1 MGELKMNYF
10 DQDEKSVLEAL
21 GTSREKGLTDAQA
34 TESRQKH
41 GENAI
46 SEEKQKSIF
55 AIFLEQFADLL
66 VVILIIASIISMI
79 SGEVGSTI
87 VILVVLIMNAI
98 LGTAQNV
105 KAQKSLASLKA
116 MGSPTARV
124 IRNGEQMEIPT
135 NEVVVGDILLI
146 EAGNVA
152 AADGRLLEAAS
163 LQVDESALTGESLNV
178 TKNTDVITGSEVAL
192 GDRVNMLY
200 SGSNISNGRGVA
212 VVTGVGMN
220 TEIGKIAALM
230 QNAKKKKTPL
240 QVSLDKFSTALS
252 ISIIGICIVV
262 FLMTYFIN
270 KQPVFD
276 ALMFAVAL
284 AVAAIPEA
292 LSSIIT
298 ISLAIGTQKMSKQKA
313 IIKDLKAVE
322 GLGCVSIICSDK
334 TGTLTQNRMT
344 VRDLTFPSE
353 RAKKELLLAMGLCND
368 AAKSENGW
376 LGDPTETALSDYL
389 GNDEYLRIREEL
401 PRLDELPFDS
411 DRKLMTTVHSLNGER
426 TAFTKGAMDVLLS
439 RLKFVMDDDKIRP
452 INVDDIADIKAANLN
467 YSNNGM
473 RVLAFAKKVLKSD
486 APITL
491 DDEMDDYIF
500 IGLTAMTD
508 PPREESK
515 AAVAECISAGIKP
528 IMITGDHK
536 LTAVAIAKEIG
547 IFHDGDLAMDGTEI
561 DAVSDDELSAR
572 LEKVSV
578 YARVSP
584 EHKIRIVE
592 LWQKKDKVVAMTGD
606 GVNDAPALKKADVGV
621 AMGITGTEV
630 SKDAASMILADDNF
644 ATIVKAVANG
654 RCIYT
659 NIKNA
664 IKFLLAGNAAAII
677 VVLLT
682 TVFNLPLPFN
692 PVHLL
697 FINLLTDSLPALA
710 LCMEPM
716 LPDVMKSK
724 PRSSS
729 EGILNKETS
738 LYIVIHAVMIAASV
752 MIAFMIGKSCDDS
765 AAMASTMAFAVLC
778 LARLFEGFDSRG
790 KYSLSRLKINTNL
803 FSLGA
808 FLLGFLLLIAAL
820 MIPVCHGFMKISDEF
835 SVINLLQV
843 IGLAFIPFALTQLV
857 RMICESSKWYGILH
871 YNKDLFGNKS
881 PEK

>member
-1 MGELKMNYF
+1 MNYF
-10 DQDEKSVLEAL
+10 DQDAESVIKAL
-21 GTSREKGLTDAQA
+21 GSDREKGLTDRQV
-34 TESRQKH
+34 TESREKY
-41 GENAI
+41 GENALA
-46 SEEKQKSIF
+46 EEKPKSIF
-55 AIFLEQFADLL
+55 RVFLEQFADLL
-66 VVILIIASIISMI
+66 VVILIIASIVSMI

-98 LGTAQNV
+98 LGTLQHV
-105 KAQKSLASLKA
+105 KAQKSLSSLKA
-116 MGSPTARV
+116 MSAPNARV
-124 IRNGEQMEIPT
+124 LRNGIQTEIPAS
-135 NEVVVGDILLI
+135 EVVVGDILLM

-152 AADGRLLEAAS
+152 AADGRLLESAS
-163 LQVDESALTGESLNV
+163 LQVNESALTGESLNV
-178 TKNTDVITGSEVAL
+178 TKSTDKIDQQELAL
-192 GDRVNMLY
+192 GDRVNMIY

-220 TEIGKIAALM
+220 TEIGKIASLM

-240 QVSLDKFSTALS
+240 QVSLDKFSKVLS
-252 ISIIGICIVV
+252 IAIIVICIAV

-270 KQPVFD
+270 DQPAVD

-298 ISLAIGTQKMSKQKA
+298 ISLAIGTQKMSRQKA

-344 VRDLTFPSE
+344 VRDLTFPGE
-353 RAKKELLLAMGLCND
+353 RAKDRLLLAMALCND
-368 AAKSENGW
+368 AAKDGDSW
-376 LGDPTETALSDYL
+376 LGDPTETALSQYL
-389 GNDEYLRIREEL
+389 GNDEYLRIRGEY
-401 PRLDELPFDS
+401 PRIGELPFDS
-411 DRKLMTTVHSLNGER
+411 DRKLMTTVHMIDGER
-426 TAFTKGAMDVLLS
+426 TAFTKGAIDVLVPRMEYVLT
-439 RLKFVMDDDKIRP
+439 DTGIRP
-452 INVDDIADIKAANLN
+452 ITEDDRIQIRKANLA
-467 YSNNGM
+467 YSENGM
-473 RVLAFAKKVLKSD
+473 RVLAFAVKPLPGSSD
-486 APITL
+486 ITL
-491 DDEMDDYIF
+491 DDENGYTY

-547 IFHDGDLAMDGTEI
+547 IYKDGDLAMDGTELNNT
-561 DAVSDDELSAR
+561 SDEELSAK
-572 LEKVSV
+572 LEKISV

-584 EHKIRIVE
+584 EHKIRIVD

-654 RCIYT
+654 RCIYS

-682 TVFNLPLPFN
+682 TILDLPLPFM

-716 LPDVMKSK
+716 QPGIMKQK
-724 PRSSS
+724 PRPSNES
-729 EGILNKETS
+729 ILNKES
-738 LYIVIHAVMIAASV
+738 GLYIIAHSIIIAACV
-752 MIAFMIGKSCDDS
+752 MCAFMIGKSGCDS
-765 AAMASTMAFAVLC
+765 AAMASTMAFATLC

-790 KYSLSRLKINTNL
+790 KHSLAKLGFTTNL
-803 FSLGA
+803 FTAGA
-808 FLLGFLLLIAAL
+808 FLIGALLLTGAL
-820 MIPVCHGFMKISDEF
+820 LITPFHGFMSVSDCFGMKEF
-835 SVINLLQV
+835 LIV
-843 IGLAFIPFALTQLV
+843 IGLAFIPFAVTQV
-857 RMICESSKWYGILH
+857 TRMVSEAVGAQAK
-871 YNKDLFGNKS
+871 
-881 PEK
+881 EAE

>member
-1 MGELKMNYF
+1 MEYFNRDAESVIRELGSDRVKGLN
-10 DQDEKSVLEAL
+10 DEQVK
-21 GTSREKGLTDAQA
+21 TSREKY
-34 TESRQKH
+34 
-41 GENAI
+41 GENVI
-46 SEEKQKSIF
+46 SEEKQKSILMV
-55 AIFLEQFADLL
+55 FLEQFADLL
-66 VVILIIASIISMI
+66 VAILIAASIISMI

-98 LGTAQNV
+98 LGTVQHV

-116 MGSPTARV
+116 MSSPSARV
-124 IRNGEQMEIPT
+124 IRNGSQVEIPAS
-135 NEVVVGDILLI
+135 EVVVGDILFI

-152 AADGRLLEAAS
+152 AADGRLIEAAS
-163 LQVDESALTGESLNV
+163 LQINESALTGESLNV
-178 TKNTDVITGSEVAL
+178 NKTPDTINAQELSL
-192 GDRVNMLY
+192 GDRLNMIY
-200 SGSNISNGRGVA
+200 SGTNVSNGRATA

-220 TEIGKIAALM
+220 TEIGKIASLM

-240 QVSLDKFSTALS
+240 QVSLDKFSKILS
-252 ISIIGICIVV
+252 FAIIGICIVV
-262 FLMTYFIN
+262 FLLTYFVN
-270 KQPVFD
+270 GKPVVD

-344 VRDLTFPSE
+344 VRDMTFASE
-353 RAKKELLLAMGLCND
+353 SATNDLILAMALCND
-368 AAKSENGW
+368 AAKSGDAW
-376 LGDPTETALSDYL
+376 LGDPTETALSDYI
-389 GNDEYLRIREEL
+389 GNDEYLRMREEN
-401 PRLDELPFDS
+401 PRLDEIPFDS
-411 DRKLMTTVHSLNGER
+411 DRKLMTTVHNINKER
-426 TAFTKGAMDVLLS
+426 TAYTKGAVDVLVPRMQYILG
-439 RLKFVMDDDKIRP
+439 KDGIRA
-452 INVDDIADIKAANLN
+452 ITAEDIDEIKAANLR
-467 YSNNGM
+467 YSENGM
-473 RVLAFAKKVLKSD
+473 RVLAFAKKILTD
-486 APITL
+486 ERHLTI
-491 DDEMDDYIF
+491 DDEYGYIY

-528 IMITGDHK
+528 VMITGDHK

-547 IFHDGDLAMDGTEI
+547 IYKDGDLALDGSELDNI
-561 DAVSDDELSAR
+561 SDEELSAK
-572 LEKVSV
+572 LERISV

-584 EHKIRIVE
+584 VHKIRIVD
-592 LWQKKDKVVAMTGD
+592 LWQKKDMVVAMTGD

-654 RCIYT
+654 RCIYG

-682 TVFNLPLPFN
+682 TLLNLPLPFTA
-692 PVHLL
+692 VHLL

-716 LPDVMKSK
+716 QPGVMKEK
-724 PRSSS
+724 PRSSKES
-729 EGILNKETS
+729 VLNKETGI
-738 LYIVIHAVMIAASV
+738 YILFHSVLIAICV
-752 MIAFMIGKSCDDS
+752 MIAFMIGKACTDS
-765 AAMASTMAFAVLC
+765 AAMASSMAFATLC

-790 KYSLSRLKINTNL
+790 KYSLVRLGFTKNMFTV
-803 FSLGA
+803 GA
-808 FLLGFLLLIAAL
+808 FCVGAILLVCAL
-820 MIPVCHGFMKISDEF
+820 MIPAVHGIMNVSDAF
-835 SVINLLQV
+835 AVKNLLQV
-843 IGLAFIPFALTQLV
+843 IGLAVIPFAVTQVIRIV
-857 RMICESSKWYGILH
+857 REAIAK
-871 YNKDLFGNKS
+871 K
-881 PEK
+881 

>member
-1 MGELKMNYF
+1 MNYF
-10 DQDEKSVLEAL
+10 DQDAESVIKAL
-21 GTSREKGLTDAQA
+21 GSDREKGLTDRQV
-34 TESRQKH
+34 TESREKY
-41 GENAI
+41 GENALA
-46 SEEKQKSIF
+46 EEKSKSIF
-55 AIFLEQFADLL
+55 RVFLEQFADLL
-66 VVILIIASIISMI
+66 VVILIIASIVSMI
-79 SGEVGSTI
+79 SGEIGSTI

-98 LGTAQNV
+98 LGTLQHV
-105 KAQKSLASLKA
+105 KAQKSLSSLKA
-116 MGSPTARV
+116 MSAPNARV
-124 IRNGEQMEIPT
+124 LRNGIQTEIPAS
-135 NEVVVGDILLI
+135 EVVVGDILLM

-152 AADGRLLEAAS
+152 AADGRLLESAS
-163 LQVDESALTGESLNV
+163 LQVNESALTGESLNV
-178 TKNTDVITGSEVAL
+178 TKSTDKIDQQELAL
-192 GDRVNMLY
+192 GDRVNMIY

-220 TEIGKIAALM
+220 TEIGKIASLM

-240 QVSLDKFSTALS
+240 QVSLDKFSKVLS
-252 ISIIGICIVV
+252 IAIIVICIAV

-270 KQPVFD
+270 DQPAVD

-298 ISLAIGTQKMSKQKA
+298 ISLAIGTQKMSRQKA

-344 VRDLTFPSE
+344 VRDLTFPGE
-353 RAKKELLLAMGLCND
+353 RAKDRLLLAMALCND
-368 AAKSENGW
+368 AAKDGDSW
-376 LGDPTETALSDYL
+376 LGDPTETALSQYL
-389 GNDEYLRIREEL
+389 GNDEYLRIRGEY
-401 PRLDELPFDS
+401 PRIGELPFDS
-411 DRKLMTTVHSLNGER
+411 DRKLMTTVHMIDGER
-426 TAFTKGAMDVLLS
+426 TAFTKGAIDVLVPRMEYVLT
-439 RLKFVMDDDKIRP
+439 DTGIRP
-452 INVDDIADIKAANLN
+452 ITEDDRIQIRKANLA
-467 YSNNGM
+467 YSENGM
-473 RVLAFAKKVLKSD
+473 RVLAFAVKPLPGSSD
-486 APITL
+486 ITL
-491 DDEMDDYIF
+491 DDENGYTY

-547 IFHDGDLAMDGTEI
+547 IYKDGDLAMDGTELNNT
-561 DAVSDDELSAR
+561 SDEELSAK
-572 LEKVSV
+572 LEKISV

-584 EHKIRIVE
+584 EHKIRIVD

-654 RCIYT
+654 RCIYS

-682 TVFNLPLPFN
+682 TILDLPLPFM

-716 LPDVMKSK
+716 QPGIMKQK
-724 PRSSS
+724 PRPSNES
-729 EGILNKETS
+729 ILNKES
-738 LYIVIHAVMIAASV
+738 GLYIIAHSIIIAACV
-752 MIAFMIGKSCDDS
+752 MCAFMIGKSGCDS
-765 AAMASTMAFAVLC
+765 AAMASTMAFATLC

-790 KYSLSRLKINTNL
+790 KHSLAKLGFTTNL
-803 FSLGA
+803 FTAGA
-808 FLLGFLLLIAAL
+808 FLIGALLLTGAL
-820 MIPVCHGFMKISDEF
+820 LITPFHGFMSVSDCFGMKEF
-835 SVINLLQV
+835 LIV
-843 IGLAFIPFALTQLV
+843 IGLAFMPFAVTQV
-857 RMICESSKWYGILH
+857 TRMVSDAVGAQAKEA
-871 YNKDLFGNKS
+871 
-881 PEK
+881 E

>member
-1 MGELKMNYF
+1 MDYFNRDAESVIRELGSDRVKGLT
-10 DQDEKSVLEAL
+10 DEQVK
-21 GTSREKGLTDAQA
+21 TSREKY
-34 TESRQKH
+34 
-41 GENAI
+41 GENVI

-55 AIFLEQFADLL
+55 MVFLEQFADLL
-66 VVILIIASIISMI
+66 VAILIAASIISMI
-79 SGEVGSTI
+79 SGEIGSTI

-98 LGTAQNV
+98 LGTVQHV

-116 MGSPTARV
+116 MSSPNARV
-124 IRNGEQMEIPT
+124 IRNGSQVEISAS
-135 NEVVVGDILLI
+135 EVVVGDILFI

-152 AADGRLLEAAS
+152 AADGRLIEAAS
-163 LQVDESALTGESLNV
+163 LQINESALTGESLNV
-178 TKNTDVITGSEVAL
+178 NKTPDTIDAQELSL
-192 GDRVNMLY
+192 GDRLNMIY
-200 SGSNISNGRGVA
+200 SGTNVSNGRATA

-220 TEIGKIAALM
+220 TEIGKIASLM

-240 QVSLDKFSTALS
+240 QVSLDKFSKILS
-252 ISIIGICIVV
+252 FAIIGICIVV
-262 FLMTYFIN
+262 FLLTYFVN
-270 KQPVFD
+270 DKPVVD

-344 VRDLTFPSE
+344 VRDMTFASE
-353 RAKKELLLAMGLCND
+353 SATNDLILAMALCND
-368 AAKSENGW
+368 AAKSGDAW
-376 LGDPTETALSDYL
+376 LGDPTETALSDYI
-389 GNDEYLRIREEL
+389 GNDEYLRMREEN
-401 PRLDELPFDS
+401 PRLDEIPFDS
-411 DRKLMTTVHSLNGER
+411 DRKLMTTVHNINKER
-426 TAFTKGAMDVLLS
+426 TAYTKGAVDVLVPRMQYILG
-439 RLKFVMDDDKIRP
+439 KDGIRA
-452 INVDDIADIKAANLN
+452 ITAEDIDEIKAANLR
-467 YSNNGM
+467 YSENGM
-473 RVLAFAKKVLKSD
+473 RVLAFAKKILTDEKHL
-486 APITL
+486 TT
-491 DDEMDDYIF
+491 DDEYGYIY

-528 IMITGDHK
+528 VMITGDHK

-547 IFHDGDLAMDGTEI
+547 IYKDGDLALDGSELENI
-561 DAVSDDELSAR
+561 SDEELSAK
-572 LEKVSV
+572 LERISV

-584 EHKIRIVE
+584 VHKIRIVD
-592 LWQKKDKVVAMTGD
+592 LWQKKNMVVAMTGD

-654 RCIYT
+654 RCIYG

-682 TVFNLPLPFN
+682 TLLNLPLPFTA
-692 PVHLL
+692 VHLL

-716 LPDVMKSK
+716 QPGVMKEK
-724 PRSSS
+724 PRSSDES
-729 EGILNKETS
+729 VLNKETGI
-738 LYIVIHAVMIAASV
+738 YIVFHSILIAICV
-752 MIAFMIGKSCDDS
+752 MIAFMIGKACTDS
-765 AAMASTMAFAVLC
+765 AAMASSMAFATLC

-790 KYSLSRLKINTNL
+790 KYSLVRLGFTKNMFTV
-803 FSLGA
+803 GA
-808 FLLGFLLLIAAL
+808 FCIGAILLVCAL
-820 MIPVCHGFMKISDEF
+820 MIPAVHGIMNVSDAF
-835 SVINLLQV
+835 AVKNLLEV
-843 IGLAFIPFALTQLV
+843 LGLAVIPFAVTQIIRIIRETV
-857 RMICESSKWYGILH
+857 TKE
-871 YNKDLFGNKS
+871 N
-881 PEK
+881 

>member
-1 MGELKMNYF
+1 MNYF
-10 DQDEKSVLEAL
+10 DQDAESVIKAL
-21 GTSREKGLTDAQA
+21 GSDREKGLTDRQV
-34 TESRQKH
+34 TESREKY
-41 GENAI
+41 GENALA
-46 SEEKQKSIF
+46 EEKSKSIF
-55 AIFLEQFADLL
+55 RVFLEQFADLL
-66 VVILIIASIISMI
+66 VVILIIASIVSMI

-98 LGTAQNV
+98 LGTLQHV
-105 KAQKSLASLKA
+105 KAQKSLSSLKA
-116 MGSPTARV
+116 MSAPNARV
-124 IRNGEQMEIPT
+124 LRNGIQTEIPAS
-135 NEVVVGDILLI
+135 EVVVGDILLM

-152 AADGRLLEAAS
+152 AADGRLLESAS
-163 LQVDESALTGESLNV
+163 LQVNESALTGESLNV
-178 TKNTDVITGSEVAL
+178 TKSTDKIDQQELAL
-192 GDRVNMLY
+192 GDRVNMIY

-220 TEIGKIAALM
+220 TEIGKIASLM

-240 QVSLDKFSTALS
+240 QVSLDKFSKVLS
-252 ISIIGICIVV
+252 IAIIVICIAV

-270 KQPVFD
+270 DQPAVD

-298 ISLAIGTQKMSKQKA
+298 ISLAIGTQKMSRQKA

-344 VRDLTFPSE
+344 VRDLTFPGE
-353 RAKKELLLAMGLCND
+353 RAKDRLLLAMALCND
-368 AAKSENGW
+368 AAKDGDSW
-376 LGDPTETALSDYL
+376 LGDPTETALSQYL
-389 GNDEYLRIREEL
+389 GNDEYLRIRGEY
-401 PRLDELPFDS
+401 PRIGELPFDS
-411 DRKLMTTVHSLNGER
+411 DRKLMTTVHMIDGER
-426 TAFTKGAMDVLLS
+426 TAFTKGAIDVLVPRMEYVLT
-439 RLKFVMDDDKIRP
+439 DTGIRP
-452 INVDDIADIKAANLN
+452 ITEDDRIQIRKANLA
-467 YSNNGM
+467 YSENGM
-473 RVLAFAKKVLKSD
+473 RVLAFAVKPLPGSSD
-486 APITL
+486 ITL
-491 DDEMDDYIF
+491 DDENGYTY

-547 IFHDGDLAMDGTEI
+547 IYKDGDLAMDGTELNNT
-561 DAVSDDELSAR
+561 SDEELSAK
-572 LEKVSV
+572 LEKISV

-584 EHKIRIVE
+584 EHKIRIVD

-654 RCIYT
+654 RCIYS

-682 TVFNLPLPFN
+682 TILDLPLPFM

-716 LPDVMKSK
+716 QPGIMKQK
-724 PRSSS
+724 PRPSNES
-729 EGILNKETS
+729 ILNKES
-738 LYIVIHAVMIAASV
+738 GLYIIAHSIIIAACV
-752 MIAFMIGKSCDDS
+752 MCAFMIGKSGCDS
-765 AAMASTMAFAVLC
+765 AAMASTMAFATLC

-790 KYSLSRLKINTNL
+790 KHSLTKLGFTTNL
-803 FSLGA
+803 FTAGA
-808 FLLGFLLLIAAL
+808 FLIGALLLTGAL
-820 MIPVCHGFMKISDEF
+820 LITPFHGFMSVSDCFGMKEF
-835 SVINLLQV
+835 LIV
-843 IGLAFIPFALTQLV
+843 IGLAFIPFAVTQV
-857 RMICESSKWYGILH
+857 TRMVSEAVGAQAK
-871 YNKDLFGNKS
+871 
-881 PEK
+881 EAE

>member
-1 MGELKMNYF
+1 MEYFNRDAESVIREL
-10 DQDEKSVLEAL
+10 DSD
-21 GTSREKGLTDAQA
+21 REKGLTDEQVK
-34 TESRQKH
+34 TSREKY
-41 GENAI
+41 GENVI

-55 AIFLEQFADLL
+55 MVFLEQFADLL
-66 VVILIIASIISMI
+66 VAILIAASIISMI

-98 LGTAQNV
+98 LGTVQHV

-116 MGSPTARV
+116 MSSPSARV
-124 IRNGEQMEIPT
+124 IRNGSQVEIPAS
-135 NEVVVGDILLI
+135 EVVVGDILFI

-152 AADGRLLEAAS
+152 AADGRLIEAAS
-163 LQVDESALTGESLNV
+163 LQINESALTGESLNV
-178 TKNTDVITGSEVAL
+178 NKTPDTINAQELSL
-192 GDRVNMLY
+192 GDRLNMIY
-200 SGSNISNGRGVA
+200 SGTNVSNGRATA

-220 TEIGKIAALM
+220 TEIGKIASLM

-240 QVSLDKFSTALS
+240 QVSLDKFSKILS
-252 ISIIGICIVV
+252 FAIIGICIVV
-262 FLMTYFIN
+262 FLLTYFVN
-270 KQPVFD
+270 GKPVVD

-344 VRDLTFPSE
+344 VRDMTFASE
-353 RAKKELLLAMGLCND
+353 SATNDLILAMALCND
-368 AAKSENGW
+368 AAKSGDAW
-376 LGDPTETALSDYL
+376 LGDPTETALSDYI
-389 GNDEYLRIREEL
+389 GNDEYLRMREEN
-401 PRLDELPFDS
+401 PRLDEIPFDS
-411 DRKLMTTVHSLNGER
+411 DRKLMTTVHNINKER
-426 TAFTKGAMDVLLS
+426 TAYTKGAVDVLVPRMQYILG
-439 RLKFVMDDDKIRP
+439 KDGIRA
-452 INVDDIADIKAANLN
+452 ITAEDIDEIKAANLR
-467 YSNNGM
+467 YSENGM
-473 RVLAFAKKVLKSD
+473 RVLAFAKKILTD
-486 APITL
+486 ERHLTI
-491 DDEMDDYIF
+491 DDEYGYIY

-528 IMITGDHK
+528 VMITGDHK

-547 IFHDGDLAMDGTEI
+547 IYKDGDLALDGSELDNI
-561 DAVSDDELSAR
+561 SDEELSAK
-572 LEKVSV
+572 LERISV

-584 EHKIRIVE
+584 VHKIRIVD
-592 LWQKKDKVVAMTGD
+592 LWQKKDMVVAMTGD

-654 RCIYT
+654 RCIYG

-682 TVFNLPLPFN
+682 TLLNLPLPFTA
-692 PVHLL
+692 VHLL

-716 LPDVMKSK
+716 QPGVMKEK
-724 PRSSS
+724 PRSSKES
-729 EGILNKETS
+729 VLNKETGI
-738 LYIVIHAVMIAASV
+738 YILFHSVLIAICV
-752 MIAFMIGKSCDDS
+752 MIAFMIGKACTDS
-765 AAMASTMAFAVLC
+765 AAMASSMAFATLC

-790 KYSLSRLKINTNL
+790 KYSLVRLGFTKNMFTV
-803 FSLGA
+803 GA
-808 FLLGFLLLIAAL
+808 FCVGAILLVCAL
-820 MIPVCHGFMKISDEF
+820 MIPAVHGIMNVSDAF
-835 SVINLLQV
+835 AVKNLLQV
-843 IGLAFIPFALTQLV
+843 LGLAVIPFAVTQVIRIV
-857 RMICESSKWYGILH
+857 REAMAK
-871 YNKDLFGNKS
+871 K
-881 PEK
+881 

>member
-1 MGELKMNYF
+1 MNYF
-10 DQDEKSVLEAL
+10 DQDAESVIKAL
-21 GTSREKGLTDAQA
+21 GSDREKGLTDRQV
-34 TESRQKH
+34 TESREKY
-41 GENAI
+41 GENALA
-46 SEEKQKSIF
+46 EEKPKSIF
-55 AIFLEQFADLL
+55 RVFLEQFADLL
-66 VVILIIASIISMI
+66 VVILIIASIVSMI
-79 SGEVGSTI
+79 SGEIGSTI

-98 LGTAQNV
+98 LGTLQHV
-105 KAQKSLASLKA
+105 KAQKSLSSLKA
-116 MGSPTARV
+116 MSAPNARV
-124 IRNGEQMEIPT
+124 LRNGTQTEIPAS
-135 NEVVVGDILLI
+135 EVVVGDILLM

-152 AADGRLLEAAS
+152 AADGRLLESAS
-163 LQVDESALTGESLNV
+163 LQVNESALTGESLNV
-178 TKNTDVITGSEVAL
+178 TKSTDKIDQQELAL
-192 GDRVNMLY
+192 GDRVNMIY

-220 TEIGKIAALM
+220 TEIGKIASLM

-240 QVSLDKFSTALS
+240 QVSLDKFSKVLS
-252 ISIIGICIVV
+252 IAIIVICIAV

-270 KQPVFD
+270 DQPAVD

-298 ISLAIGTQKMSKQKA
+298 ISLAIGTQKMSRQKA

-344 VRDLTFPSE
+344 VRDLTFPGE
-353 RAKKELLLAMGLCND
+353 RAKDRLLLAMALCND
-368 AAKSENGW
+368 AAKDGDSW
-376 LGDPTETALSDYL
+376 LGDPTETALSQYL
-389 GNDEYLRIREEL
+389 GNDEYLRIRGEY
-401 PRLDELPFDS
+401 PRIGELPFDS
-411 DRKLMTTVHSLNGER
+411 DRKLMTTVHMIDGER
-426 TAFTKGAMDVLLS
+426 TAFTKGAIDVLVPRMEYVLT
-439 RLKFVMDDDKIRP
+439 DTGIRP
-452 INVDDIADIKAANLN
+452 ITEDDRIQIRKANLA
-467 YSNNGM
+467 YSENGM
-473 RVLAFAKKVLKSD
+473 RVLAFAVKPLPGSSD
-486 APITL
+486 ITL
-491 DDEMDDYIF
+491 DDENGYTY

-547 IFHDGDLAMDGTEI
+547 IYKDGDLAMDGTELNNT
-561 DAVSDDELSAR
+561 SDEELSAK
-572 LEKVSV
+572 LEKISV

-584 EHKIRIVE
+584 EHKIRIVD

-654 RCIYT
+654 RCIYS

-682 TVFNLPLPFN
+682 TILDLPLPFM

-716 LPDVMKSK
+716 QPGIMKQK
-724 PRSSS
+724 PRPSNES
-729 EGILNKETS
+729 ILNKES
-738 LYIVIHAVMIAASV
+738 GLYIIAHSIIIAACV
-752 MIAFMIGKSCDDS
+752 MCAFMIGKSGCDS
-765 AAMASTMAFAVLC
+765 AAMASTMAFATLC

-790 KYSLSRLKINTNL
+790 KHSLAKLGFTTNL
-803 FSLGA
+803 FTAGA
-808 FLLGFLLLIAAL
+808 FLIGALLLTGAL
-820 MIPVCHGFMKISDEF
+820 LITPFHGFMSVSDCFGMKEF
-835 SVINLLQV
+835 LIV
-843 IGLAFIPFALTQLV
+843 IGLAFIPFAVTQV
-857 RMICESSKWYGILH
+857 TRMVSEAVGAQAK
-871 YNKDLFGNKS
+871 
-881 PEK
+881 EAE

>member
-1 MGELKMNYF
+1 MNYF
-10 DQDEKSVLEAL
+10 NQDEENVLRRL
-21 GTSREKGLTDAQA
+21 GSDREKGLTTQQA
-34 TESRQKH
+34 DESRIKN
-41 GENAI
+41 GENTI
-46 SEEKQKSIF
+46 TEEKQKSLLMV
-55 AIFLEQFADLL
+55 FLEQFADLL

-79 SGEVGSTI
+79 SGEIGSTI
-87 VILVVLIMNAI
+87 VILVVLIMNAV
-98 LGTAQNV
+98 LGTVQHV
-105 KAQKSLASLKA
+105 KAQKSLNSLKA
-116 MGSPTARV
+116 MSSPNARV
-124 IRNGEQMEIPT
+124 IRNGVQVEIPAS
-135 NEVVVGDILLI
+135 EVVVGDILLI

-163 LQVDESALTGESLNV
+163 LQVNESALTGESLNV
-178 TKNTDVITGSEVAL
+178 VKSTEKIDSEELAL
-192 GDRVNMLY
+192 GDRVNMIY

-212 VVTGVGMN
+212 VVTAVGMN
-220 TEIGKIAALM
+220 TEIGRIASLM

-240 QVSLDKFSTALS
+240 QVSLDKFSKILS
-252 ISIIGICIVV
+252 IAVIAICIGV

-270 KQPVFD
+270 KQPVVD

-334 TGTLTQNRMT
+334 TGTLTQNKMT
-344 VRDLTFPSE
+344 VRDISFPCE
-353 RAKKELLLAMGLCND
+353 AAKDNLILAMALCND
-368 AAKSENGW
+368 AAKSEDGW
-376 LGDPTETALSDYL
+376 LGDPTETALSAYL
-389 GNDEYLRIREEL
+389 GNDDYVRIREEN
-401 PRLDELPFDS
+401 PRVDEIPFDS
-411 DRKLMTTVHSLNGER
+411 DRKLMTTVHVINGSR
-426 TAFTKGAMDVLLS
+426 IAYTKGAVDVLVP
-439 RLKFVMDDDKIRP
+439 RLKFILTDGGTRP
-452 INVDDIADIKAANLN
+452 INADDIEKIKKANLN
-467 YSNNGM
+467 YSENGM
-473 RVLAFAKKVLKSD
+473 RVLSFAEKILPND
-486 APITL
+486 APIGL
-491 DDEMDDYIF
+491 EDECDYIF

-547 IFHDGDLAMDGTEI
+547 IYKDGDIAMDGSELDKI
-561 DAVSDDELSAR
+561 SDEELSAK

-584 EHKIRIVE
+584 VHKIRIVE
-592 LWQKKDKVVAMTGD
+592 LWQKKDMVVSMTGD

-654 RCIYT
+654 RCIYS

-664 IKFLLAGNAAAII
+664 IKFLLAGNAAAIL
-677 VVLLT
+677 VVILT
-682 TVFNLPLPFN
+682 TVLNLPLPFT

-716 LPDVMKSK
+716 QAGVMNEK
-724 PRSSS
+724 PRSSKES
-729 EGILNKETS
+729 ILNKETGI
-738 LYIVIHAVMIAASV
+738 YIAVHSIIIAACV
-752 MIAFMIGKSCDDS
+752 MAAFMIGKSCTDS
-765 AAMASTMAFAVLC
+765 AAMASTMAFATLC

-790 KYSLSRLKINTNL
+790 KYSLVK
-803 FSLGA
+803 
-808 FLLGFLLLIAAL
+808 LGFTKNMFSIAAFCAGAILLTAVL
-820 MIPVCHGFMKISDEF
+820 MITPFHGFMSISNSF
-835 SVINLLQV
+835 TAVNFAQV
-843 IGLAFIPFALTQLV
+843 AGLAVIPFALTQIF
-857 RMICESSKWYGILH
+857 RMIREAVSK
-871 YNKDLFGNKS
+871 K
-881 PEK
+881 